1 VGYIFHLPLGP
12 RTFRWKNRIIH
23 FILDDFIVI
32 HNKIMPPDSV
42 GVGRAVLEVS
52 GGSCLEECILEMAAS
67 RCRPRGPAPPE
78 DGEELYDEP
87 CTPTNIESPDD
98 E

>member
-1 VGYIFHLPLGP
+1 MSRARESPAPPEDSDDEPYASVEGL
-12 RTFRWKNRIIH
+12 T
-23 FILDDFIVI
+23 LDLAA
-32 HNKIMPPDSV
+32 
-42 GVGRAVLEVS
+42 GQRGRGRAVLEVS

-87 CTPTNIESPDD
+87 CTPTTIVSPDD